1 MTGTSPST
9 DRSVLPVAGTYAIDP
24 SHSTLGFSV
33 RHLGISKVR
42 GRFAAVEGTITVAE
56 NPAASSAV
64 ASIPAASVDTRDA
77 GRDEHLRSADFFDV
91 EHHPTI
97 DFRSTG
103 VRQEGSDWKVDGEL
117 TIRGT
122 TRPVTLDV
130 EYEGTAIDPWGNT
143 KVGFSATTEIDRE
156 EFGLTWNQALETG
169 GVLVGRRIT
178 VELEVQAVRS

>member
-1 MTGTSPST
+1 MTDTST
-9 DRSVLPVAGTYAIDP
+9 RTEHAALPAGGTYTIDP

-42 GRFAAVEGTITVAE
+42 GRFAEVEGTVTVADDPE
-56 NPAASSAV
+56 ASSVVAV
-64 ASIPAASVDTRDA
+64 IPAASIDTRDA
-77 GRDEHLRSADFFDV
+77 GRDQHQRSPDFFDV
-91 EHHPTI
+91 ASHPSI
-97 DFRSTG
+97 EFRSTA
-103 VRQEGSDWKVDGEL
+103 VRGGDDGWRVDGEL

-130 EYEGTAIDPWGNT
+130 EFEGTATDPWGNT

-169 GVLVGRRIT
+169 GVLVGKRIQ
-178 VELEVQAVRS
+178 VELEVQAVRG